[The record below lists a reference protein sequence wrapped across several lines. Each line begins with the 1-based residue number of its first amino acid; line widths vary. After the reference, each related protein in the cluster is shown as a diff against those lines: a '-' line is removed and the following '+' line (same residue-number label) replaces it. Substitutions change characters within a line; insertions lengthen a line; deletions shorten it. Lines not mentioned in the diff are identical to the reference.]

1 MKNNFATNLK
11 YYRKINNMSQE
22 ELAERLDIT
31 RQAVSYYEKGLRAC
45 SFDVLLEIAELFRI
59 STDELLR

>member
-11 YYRKINNMSQE
+11 YYRKINNMSQG
-22 ELAERLDIT
+22 ELAERLNTT

-45 SFDVLLEIAELFRI
+45 SFDVLLEIAELFGV